1 MYRYLEIMNVNLND
15 MDKIEFLC
23 CYIRSF
29 NVYKL
34 RFFFKYCIIN
44 CCCNIFEESYYLI
57 FFNYR
62 VIFF

>member
-1 MYRYLEIMNVNLND
+1 MDIYMYRYLEIIYVNLNN

-34 RFFFKYCIIN
+34 R
-44 CCCNIFEESYYLI
+44 I
-57 FFNYR
+57 FF
-62 VIFF
+62 